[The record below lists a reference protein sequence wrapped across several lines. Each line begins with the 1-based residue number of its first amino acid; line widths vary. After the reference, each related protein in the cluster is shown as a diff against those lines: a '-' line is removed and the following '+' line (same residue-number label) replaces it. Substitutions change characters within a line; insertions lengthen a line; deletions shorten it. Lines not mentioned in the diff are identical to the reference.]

1 MRRLVAALALA
12 AAFASGPAGAA
23 EPPPPLT
30 RIGFGSCADQREP
43 QPIWDAVLAYK
54 PELFLFAGDNV
65 YGDAPGS
72 TDLKALRA
80 AYAQAGVIAGFQRLR
95 RDVPHLATW
104 DDHDF
109 GRNDGGADFPLKAEA
124 KALFLEFWRDPADD
138 PRRSRE
144 GVHSSR
150 IVGPEGQRVQAIL
163 LDTRTFRSALRPTDE
178 RDAPGK
184 ERYLPDDDPAKTIL
198 GEAQWAWLA
207 EELRKPAELR
217 LILSSIQVLAEG
229 HGWERWGNLP
239 RERQRLLDTIRDARA
254 SGVILLSGDRHI
266 AGLYEQAE
274 GGPYPLVELTS
285 SGLNKTW
292 PNPADLQGN
301 RTGAPYGR
309 ENFGTLDV
317 DWWEREVR
325 LAVRGM
331 NGEPVRQRTV
341 KMDALRPAGP

>member
-1 MRRLVAALALA
+1 MRRLAAALALA

-30 RIGFGSCADQREP
+30 RIAFGSCADQREP

-184 ERYLPDDDPAKTIL
+184 ERYLPDDDPAKTML

-292 PNPADLQGN
+292 RNPADLQGN

-317 DWWEREVR
+317 DWWERELR